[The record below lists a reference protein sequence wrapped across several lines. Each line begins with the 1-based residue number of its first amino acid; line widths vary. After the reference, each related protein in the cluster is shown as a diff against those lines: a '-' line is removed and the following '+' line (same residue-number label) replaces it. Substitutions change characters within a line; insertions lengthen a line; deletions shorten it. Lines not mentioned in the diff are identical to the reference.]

1 MFLNITFQ
9 LKMQDQKEKVDQRQQ
24 EYSNYRKNRQRSF
37 VAPGIQSNRRNAHP
51 VQGEGIDDN
60 L

>member
-1 MFLNITFQ
+1 
-9 LKMQDQKEKVDQRQQ
+9 MQDQKEKVDQRQQ

-37 VAPGIQSNRRNAHP
+37 VAPGVQSNRRNAHP